1 MPRRLCRW
9 RAKCPVS
16 FDARNVC
23 DRRAGCSCAGG
34 ATGAP
39 LGGDRWNFRL
49 DRNDRSHMMRALGR
63 SGDVVGVRR
72 SREVRESENERG
84 VGDRKMEK
92 LNWIPFF
99 LCNYQKLEI
108 LHTSV
113 NTRNSVRYTRKHKQF
128 IAVSTFNLTVSRIHF
143 TKILESFPLRK
154 FRETSQIINHSGPG
168 INLRLEYL
176 LKRGNLSRFP
186 TELGRCSRYKPVS
199 ICNYMHPPPLCYSQS
214 RLFSRATVIFHGTC
228 TTKSLEFEFEARAP
242 HQTQPEEKTYLRF
255 LRERS
260 PRLRPGSRDMYLRVY
275 RNPLETTLRPLFLKT
290 SWEEAKYREQL
301 DVSAIELDKN
311 GGKSKGH
318 GFRLWNYE
326 VVRSSRRSRK
336 ERLARER
343 YIRIHRMKL
352 LSWKKT
358 LMPCVDGIT

>member
-1 MPRRLCRW
+1 
-9 RAKCPVS
+9 
-16 FDARNVC
+16 
-23 DRRAGCSCAGG
+23 
-34 ATGAP
+34 
-39 LGGDRWNFRL
+39 
-49 DRNDRSHMMRALGR
+49 MRALGR

-113 NTRNSVRYTRKHKQF
+113 NINTRNSVRYTRKHKQF
-128 IAVSTFNLTVSRIHF
+128 ITVAVSTFNLTVSRIHF

-199 ICNYMHPPPLCYSQS
+199 ICNYMHPPPLRYSQS
-214 RLFSRATVIFHGTC
+214 YLFSRATVIFH
-228 TTKSLEFEFEARAP
+228 LYHEI
-242 HQTQPEEKTYLRF
+242 
-255 LRERS
+255 
-260 PRLRPGSRDMYLRVY
+260 SR
-275 RNPLETTLRPLFLKT
+275 
-290 SWEEAKYREQL
+290 
-301 DVSAIELDKN
+301 
-311 GGKSKGH
+311 
-318 GFRLWNYE
+318 
-326 VVRSSRRSRK
+326 
-336 ERLARER
+336 
-343 YIRIHRMKL
+343 IRIRGTRAASNTTGRKN
-352 LSWKKT
+352 LSTFPSGTITTFKT
-358 LMPCVDGIT
+358 RLSRYVSPSV

>member
-1 MPRRLCRW
+1 
-9 RAKCPVS
+9 
-16 FDARNVC
+16 
-23 DRRAGCSCAGG
+23 
-34 ATGAP
+34 
-39 LGGDRWNFRL
+39 
-49 DRNDRSHMMRALGR
+49 MMRALRR

-128 IAVSTFNLTVSRIHF
+128 ITVAVSTFNLTVSRIHF

-199 ICNYMHPPPLCYSQS
+199 ICNYMHPPPLRY
-214 RLFSRATVIFHGTC
+214 SRASFPEQQLSSTALVPRNLSNSNSRH
-228 TTKSLEFEFEARAP
+228 ARRIK
-242 HQTQPEEKTYLRF
+242 HNRKKKLIY
-255 LRERS
+255 
-260 PRLRPGSRDMYLRVY
+260 
-275 RNPLETTLRPLFLKT
+275 
-290 SWEEAKYREQL
+290 
-301 DVSAIELDKN
+301 VSFGND
-311 GGKSKGH
+311 H
-318 GFRLWNYE
+318 H
-326 VVRSSRRSRK
+326 V
-336 ERLARER
+336 
-343 YIRIHRMKL
+343 
-352 LSWKKT
+352 
-358 LMPCVDGIT
+358 